1 MSIGNISLF
10 DVYFSTLPYSLC
22 VCACVYRV
30 CVCDCKYMCVCVCA
44 CVWDREREGWMDGRT
59 DEKESHCVGCHCF
72 CAVCVDCTTAPTL
85 HTHRPSSQCS
95 VDCMTAILSS
105 PPPLPAHTPTYH
117 TQTSLSLPELCWLH
131 DCLACVCAAFSCV
144 DVPEAPWLGVPR
156 TAPSISGNP
165 CTDTEPSGLCV
176 CAAPSCVDVPEA
188 PWLGVPRTAPSIS
201 GNPCTDSALQ
211 TLSSTAAPGPMTG
224 LSIWTALT
232 VGQTLECQALGQLL
246 QNPQPRRNSRQNGY
260 GDSGRFLI
268 VVGWVVAVW
277 YDVLSATYL
286 WFGCL
291 VALLWLG

>member
-44 CVWDREREGWMDGRT
+44 CVWDREREGLMDERT

-117 TQTSLSLPELCWLH
+117 TPPHTDIAQPPRAVLTAWL
-131 DCLACVCAAFSCV
+131 
-144 DVPEAPWLGVPR
+144 
-156 TAPSISGNP
+156 
-165 CTDTEPSGLCV
+165 SGLCV
-176 CAAPSCVDVPEA
+176 CSVQLCRRSGGAMARSPEDCSVYFWEPLHRHRTIWPVCVCSAQLCRRSGGTMARSPEDCSIYFWEPLHRQCPPDIVFNSSAGAYDWVVNMDCVDSGSDP
-188 PWLGVPRTAPSIS
+188 GVSSIRTTA
-201 GNPCTDSALQ
+201 AK
-211 TLSSTAAPGPMTG
+211 STATQKFTKKR
-224 LSIWTALT
+224 I
-232 VGQTLECQALGQLL
+232 
-246 QNPQPRRNSRQNGY
+246 RRFR
-260 GDSGRFLI
+260 
-268 VVGWVVAVW
+268 
-277 YDVLSATYL
+277 
-286 WFGCL
+286 
-291 VALLWLG
+291 

>member
-105 PPPLPAHTPTYH
+105 PPPSPHTPPHTTHPH

-165 CTDTEPSGLCV
+165 CTD
-176 CAAPSCVDVPEA
+176 
-188 PWLGVPRTAPSIS
+188 
-201 GNPCTDSALQ
+201 SALE
-211 TLSSTAAPGPMTG
+211 TSSSTATPGPMSG
-224 LSIWTALT
+224 LSLWIALT
-232 VGQTLECQALGQLL
+232 AGQTLESQALGQQLR
-246 QNPQPRRNSRQNGY
+246 NPQPRRNSWQNGY

-268 VVGWVVAVW
+268 VTG
-277 YDVLSATYL
+277 
-286 WFGCL
+286 
-291 VALLWLG
+291 

>member
-1 MSIGNISLF
+1 MFTS
-10 DVYFSTLPYSLC
+10 VLC
-22 VCACVYRV
+22 LIP
-30 CVCDCKYMCVCVCA
+30 CVCVLVCIE
-44 CVWDREREGWMDGRT
+44 CVFVIANICVSVCVHVYEIERERGIDGRT
-59 DEKESHCVGCHCF
+59 DRWERVSLCRVSLF
-72 CAVCVDCTTAPTL
+72 L
-85 HTHRPSSQCS
+85 CS
-95 VDCMTAILSS
+95 VCWLHDCPYSSYTSPILPVQRGLHDCHSLLS
-105 PPPLPAHTPTYH
+105 PPPSPHTPPHTTHPH